1 MRSNQDRTILALWL
15 LCRASLV
22 MYLIGII
29 VTIIIYTVNKIYN
42 GDNDPSESFDYA
54 LLIALM
60 PFTVIPINTLILG
73 ICYFTGACRSV
84 VFKLS
89 QTIIESVMFFIIF
102 ILVDKY
108 MALQYP
114 LIALILPYIVI
125 LPVLMSHERIWRK
138 YKRNKRRTNK

>member
-29 VTIIIYTVNKIYN
+29 VTIIIYTVSKIYN

-102 ILVDKY
+102 IEAISGAYYLVDIATDEFKKNPFKSDNEY
-108 MALQYP
+108 ETDKKDDEIYEAL
-114 LIALILPYIVI
+114 
-125 LPVLMSHERIWRK
+125 H
-138 YKRNKRRTNK
+138 

>member
-1 MRSNQDRTILALWL
+1 MRSNHDRTILALWL
-15 LCRASLV
+15 LCWASLV

-29 VTIIIYTVNKIYN
+29 VTIIIYTVSKIYN

-73 ICYFTGACRSV
+73 ICYFSGACRSV

-102 ILVDKY
+102 IEAISAAYYLVDIATDKFKKNPFKSDNEY
-108 MALQYP
+108 ETDKKDDEIYEAL
-114 LIALILPYIVI
+114 
-125 LPVLMSHERIWRK
+125 H
-138 YKRNKRRTNK
+138 

>member
-29 VTIIIYTVNKIYN
+29 VTIIIYTVSKIYN

-54 LLIALM
+54 LMIALI

-73 ICYFTGACRSV
+73 YVTS
-84 VFKLS
+84 L
-89 QTIIESVMFFIIF
+89 E
-102 ILVDKY
+102 LVN
-108 MALQYP
+108 P
-114 LIALILPYIVI
+114 
-125 LPVLMSHERIWRK
+125 
-138 YKRNKRRTNK
+138 